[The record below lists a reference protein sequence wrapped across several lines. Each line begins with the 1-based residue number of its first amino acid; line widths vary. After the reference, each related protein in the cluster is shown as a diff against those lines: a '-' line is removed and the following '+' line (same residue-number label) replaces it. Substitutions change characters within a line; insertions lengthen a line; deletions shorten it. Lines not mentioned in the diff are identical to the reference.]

1 MKFFK
6 MIQQLIVEKV
16 FGKIIREY
24 KYRKRMKE
32 LRKRDPFI
40 Y

>member
-1 MKFFK
+1 MFIINFFK
-6 MIQQLIVEKV
+6 RLVK
-16 FGKIIREY
+16 EY
-24 KYRKRMKE
+24 KYRKRLKE